1 MDANISVMIRVK
13 PLNDEE
19 KGVKSN
25 QLWKV
30 FDEST
35 IGLIQQSKVND
46 FQSRM
51 QDGKIKAKFN
61 YERRLWYFNY
71 TWLFNKYLI
80 FLLHI
85 FEITKKNHFE

>member
-71 TWLFNKYLI
+71 TWFFLI
-80 FLLHI
+80 NILYFYFI
-85 FEITKKNHFE
+85 SF